1 MRDRGVC
8 FSGGNWFTTC
18 EGAPHGFR
26 IALGGEVD
34 AALTQRGVER
44 VAEALERL

>member
-8 FSGGNWFTTC
+8 LSGGNWFATC

-34 AALTQRGVER
+34 ASLTQRGVEL
-44 VAEALERL
+44 VATELSQL